1 MDKKISLYLELADLF
16 ESNNYSLYM
25 VGGTVRDYLLNLP
38 LTDMDLVTDATPEEM
53 KKFLKGADYTYSK
66 YGSVKLVYKDVKFDI
81 TTLRKEEGY
90 SDFRHPGKIIFTKK
104 LEEDVDR
111 RDLTINS
118 LYIDKD
124 LEVIDYVKGV
134 IDLHDK
140 VLRMNGDPLTRLE
153 EDPLR
158 IVRIFRFSLELSFEI
173 EESLRK
179 TMSEHMDLLEKLN
192 PQKIEMEISKSNH
205 KNELVKLLHLNIK

>member
-38 LTDMDLVTDATPEEM
+38 LTDMDLVTDASPEEM

-158 IVRIFRFSLELSFEI
+158 IVRIFRFSLELGFEI

>member
-158 IVRIFRFSLELSFEI
+158 IVRIFRFSLELGFEI

-179 TMSEHMDLLEKLN
+179 TMDEHMDLLEKLN

>member
-158 IVRIFRFSLELSFEI
+158 IVRIFRFSLELGFEI